1 MSMKRYLCHHLA
13 VAVVFL
19 TACTSSPVVQEPVS
33 QLKVVTLDN
42 TVKLTRGQTVY
53 VPVYSHIYYFD
64 RNQRREFATTLSIRN
79 TDLTS
84 PIIVTSTSYYNTNGK
99 LVRKYLDQPVELNP
113 LAATHFVVNLDDTT
127 GGVGASFIVEWV
139 TTKEVSDP
147 VIEAV
152 MIHTPSNQ
160 GLSLISNGRVIK
172 SWRTNK
178 K

>member
-1 MSMKRYLCHHLA
+1 MKRYLCCYLA
-13 VAVVFL
+13 IAMVFL
-19 TACTSSPVVQEPVS
+19 TACTSSPVPQEPVS

-42 TVKLTRGQTVY
+42 TVKIIRGQTVY
-53 VPVYSHIYYFD
+53 VPVYSHIYYVD
-64 RNQRREFATTLSIRN
+64 RTQRREFATTLSIRN
-79 TDLTS
+79 TDLTN
-84 PIIVTSTSYYNTNGK
+84 PIIVASTSYYNTNGE
-99 LVRKYLDQPVELNP
+99 LVRKYLKQPVELNP
-113 LAATHFVVNLDDTT
+113 LATTNFVVNLDDTT
-127 GGVGASFIVEWV
+127 GGVGACFIVEWV

-172 SWRTNK
+172 SWRANK